1 MMANI
6 EHQEDKIEQY
16 DLQRVEAFR
25 EVWIRL
31 GRELELYAQYGKAQ
45 GILQSTDVL
54 EQMGL
59 ANDAEAPG
67 ENGSPQ
73 PTEVSMEALRLARHK
88 VVEAMRH
95 TLYTGTNKVKQ
106 YTELAK
112 RVQGAN
118 PPPDPGED
126 DDAS

>member
-1 MMANI
+1 MMANTEI
-6 EHQEDKIEQY
+6 LEDKIEQY

-31 GRELELYAQYGKAQ
+31 GRELELYAHYGKAQ
-45 GILQSTDVL
+45 GILQSTEILD
-54 EQMGL
+54 QMGL
-59 ANDAEAPG
+59 AAEPEG
-67 ENGSPQ
+67 DSDNGSPQ
-73 PTEVSMEALRLARHK
+73 PAEVSMEALRVARHK

-112 RVQGAN
+112 RVQNAE
-118 PPPDPGED
+118 PPPDTGED
-126 DDAS
+126 DDA